1 MSPTARYPSDLT
13 DAQWGLVDPLLSDEI
28 PGGRIRVHPKR
39 ELVNAVLYVVRAGCA
54 WRQLPKDFP
63 PWETVYWWFAR
74 WRDDGSLDAL
84 HDELRIEVRKKAG
97 RNEAPRAGC
106 LDAQSVKGAD
116 TVPAS
121 TRGYDAGKKTGGRKR
136 HIIVDT
142 MGLLLVV
149 MVTSASVQDRDGAV
163 GPLAALF
170 ARFGGVRHVW
180 ADGGYA
186 GKLVEAARWFCGIT
200 VDIVKKKEGQRGFE
214 VLPRRWVV
222 ERTFAWITKCRRLDH
237 DYERLIATS
246 EAMVKWAMV
255 GLMTRRLAPSG
266 RRPWADA
273 SAR

>member
-1 MSPTARYPSDLT
+1 MSPKARYPSDLT
-13 DAQWGLVDPLLSDEI
+13 DEQWGYVDHLLSD
-28 PGGRIRVHPKR
+28 PKPHGNR
-39 ELVNAVLYVVRAGCA
+39 AGHDKHEVVNAIAYVVRTGCA

-63 PWETVYWWFAR
+63 PWETVYWWFTR

-84 HDELRIEVRKKAG
+84 HDELRIELRRREG
-97 RNEAPRAGC
+97 RNDAPSAGC
-106 LDAQSVKGAD
+106 IDAQSIKGAD
-116 TVPAS
+116 TVPAA
-121 TRGYDAGKKTGGRKR
+121 TRGFDAGKRTAGRKR
-136 HIIVDT
+136 HIVVDT

-149 MVTSASVQDRDGAV
+149 MVTTASVQDRDGAV

-170 ARFGGVRHVW
+170 SRFPSVRHIW

-200 VDIVKKKEGQRGFE
+200 VDIVRKKEGQRGFE

-237 DYERLIATS
+237 DYERLIETS

-266 RRPWADA
+266 RKPWAA
-273 SAR
+273 SKAA